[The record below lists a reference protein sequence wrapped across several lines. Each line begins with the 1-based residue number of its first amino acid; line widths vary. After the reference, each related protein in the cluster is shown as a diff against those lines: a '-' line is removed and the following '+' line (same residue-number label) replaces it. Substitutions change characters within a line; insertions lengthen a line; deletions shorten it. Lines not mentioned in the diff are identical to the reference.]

1 MASAAAGLR
10 HSLVWF
16 VGLAAC
22 GIALAVAFESD
33 YLLPT
38 KVSAL
43 AIFVVTLV
51 GLFKLRLWA
60 ASPLGRLM
68 VLLYFM
74 PFSLSW
80 GYLFDDDYT
89 WWYTPLSI
97 AYMSNPVIVDGM
109 LMLGLIGLVAL
120 LAGLWLARLSTPQK
134 LTVRLPRSDRA
145 LQPVGFA
152 ALLVIGV
159 FFSYISTP
167 DETIFSAIYSAA
179 SGVAGQVNF
188 NASSMVAY
196 MLLALL
202 WIDTERES
210 RLLIQRYKRWAVLGT
225 TLFILVFF
233 QILRGDRD
241 SFGLVVAL
249 AGLYVTEPKRTSAT
263 TVTTWR
269 PERYLLVGASG
280 GAVLAAFLAVTTLRT
295 RVADGES
302 VPLMEAIVEGYKEST
317 WGSVLLTNLS
327 LAAQYHEG
335 RMEQEW
341 GLTYLDYL
349 YSLPPGF
356 VTYALNIKR
365 PIEPDQG
372 PNFWFTD
379 VSSGGVHIVT
389 VPFKNFHTPGVLL
402 ILCLIGFVIG
412 RAEIAGRHPLW
423 PNRLWYAT
431 FFVGSAQWFWYG
443 DMPIIRAMM
452 ASAIT
457 AGLYFLATRTISTG
471 LVPVGSQLTSYPRR
485 SVSHAPSP
493 PFCSDA
499 AAAASEQN
507 GGRASFGSV
516 VVANQSSLHRDE
528 PGGAAFSTGHA

>member
-1 MASAAAGLR
+1 MKPHATSLPISAMPGFKLAGAAAGLR
-10 HSLVWF
+10 HSQVWF
-16 VGLAAC
+16 MVLAAC
-22 GIALAVAFESD
+22 GIALSVAFEAD
-33 YLLPT
+33 YLLPA

-43 AIFVVTLV
+43 AIFIVTFV

-60 ASPLGRLM
+60 ASPLSRLM

-80 GYLFDDDYT
+80 GYLFDEDYT
-89 WWYTPLSI
+89 WWNTPLSI
-97 AYMSNPVIVDGM
+97 AYMSNPVIIDGM

-120 LAGLWLARLSTPQK
+120 LAGLWFARLSTPQQ
-134 LTVRLPRSDRA
+134 LTIRLPRPGGA

-152 ALLVIGV
+152 ILLLLGLL
-159 FFSYISTP
+159 FSYISAP

-179 SGVAGQVNF
+179 SGMAGQINF
-188 NASSMVAY
+188 NAASMVSY

-202 WIDTERES
+202 WIDTEREA
-210 RLLIQRYKRWAVLGT
+210 RLLLQRYKRWAVLGT
-225 TLFILVFF
+225 TLFILIFF

-249 AGLYVTEPKRTSAT
+249 AGLYVTEPKRTSVT

-280 GAVLAAFLAVTTLRT
+280 GVVLAAFLAISALRT
-295 RVADGES
+295 RLAENDS
-302 VPLMEAIVEGYKEST
+302 LPLMQAIVEGYNEST

-356 VTYALNIKR
+356 VTHALDVKR

-402 ILCLIGFVIG
+402 ILGFLGFVIG

-443 DMPIIRAMM
+443 DMPMVRAIM
-452 ASAIT
+452 AAGLA
-457 AGLYFLATRTISTG
+457 AGLYFLATRDFSTR
-471 LVPVGSQLTSYPRR
+471 VPVSRPIKTTP
-485 SVSHAPSP
+485 PSLL
-493 PFCSDA
+493 
-499 AAAASEQN
+499 
-507 GGRASFGSV
+507 GGEAV
-516 VVANQSSLHRDE
+516 
-528 PGGAAFSTGHA
+528 